1 MPEEEK
7 KEDPPA
13 AEAPAEDVA
22 EVEEAAVEVEELAE
36 EAVCE
41 MAEDEF
47 YPDDHVEKPKVDSA
61 ISRRSMQFYD
71 CFG

>member
-13 AEAPAEDVA
+13 QPAEGEEGA
-22 EVEEAAVEVEELAE
+22 EEEKVEEDLEVFN
-36 EAVCE
+36 
-41 MAEDEF
+41 MAEDEH
-47 YPDDHVEKPKVDSA
+47 YPDDHVEKVKVDSA
-61 ISRRSMQFYD
+61 LSRRSMKFYD